1 MTNLVPYGTICIVR
15 KKEALK
21 MTYEEAEKKVLLG
34 IALTTKRTT
43 PIGYIPW
50 EIKAAVLKILGAA
63 TIPKF
68 MEKPA

>member
-1 MTNLVPYGTICIVR
+1 
-15 KKEALK
+15 